1 MKTLLLAL
9 MGLWALEVQATQ
21 PDMLDLSG
29 FATLGMV
36 VTDRNDSRFSR
47 VGFDHPGDQNPDFG
61 PDSVLGLQ
69 ANWRFSSQAAAVLQ
83 VLSRESP
90 RGSYTPRPTLAFF
103 SYQLDPALTVR
114 LGRMR
119 GPFFMFSDTIDI
131 NYAQPWIRSPIE
143 VYGLNPY
150 VDLDGVDLL
159 YRARSRHIDIEV
171 HPYFGTSRIDVFEDG
186 ESRLKRIIGV
196 NLALSSGDLSVHA
209 GYSTAEQK
217 LQWRDPLH
225 DWLQDALRRTEGGV
239 PIAEQM
245 SGGEGRARFASAGFQ
260 WDNGRWLLIGEYARR
275 EVSRHANNAH
285 GWYLTAGRR
294 FGAVVPYLTFA
305 RQIQDEPIV
314 DNAPAAELG
323 AAIDAFNAS
332 RNLAQRSVTAGVRW
346 DFSDNAALKAELMR
360 ADTADGASGS
370 FYARETSISAPT
382 RGRTLNVLS
391 LSIDVTF

>member
-1 MKTLLLAL
+1 MKKLLLAL

-29 FATLGMV
+29 FATLGV
-36 VTDRNDSRFSR
+36 AVTDRNDTRFSR

-61 PDSVLGLQ
+61 PDSVLGMQ
-69 ANWRFSSQAAAVLQ
+69 ANWRLSPQAAAVLQ

-103 SYQLDPALTVR
+103 SYQLDPALTLR

-159 YRARSRHIDIEV
+159 YRTRSQNVDIEV
-171 HPYFGTSRIDVFEDG
+171 HPYFGSSRIDVFEDG
-186 ESRLKRIIGV
+186 ESRLKRIVGL
-196 NLALSSGDLSVHA
+196 NLALSSGDLSIHA
-209 GYSTAEQK
+209 GYSSADQT
-217 LQWRDPLH
+217 LQWSDPLH
-225 DWLQDALRRTEGGV
+225 DWLQGALRRTEGGV

-245 SGGEGRARFASAGFQ
+245 SGSDGRARFASAGFQ
-260 WDNGRWLLIGEYARR
+260 WDNGRWLLVGEYARR
-275 EVSRHANNAH
+275 KVSHSANSAH

-294 FGAVVPYLTFA
+294 FGTVIPYLTFA
-305 RQIQDEPIV
+305 RQIQDEAIV
-314 DNAPAAELG
+314 DNPPASELG
-323 AAIDAFNAS
+323 AAVEYFNAS

-346 DFSDNAALKAELMR
+346 DFADNAALKAELMR
-360 ADTADGASGS
+360 AETADGASGS
-370 FYARETSISAPT
+370 FYSFDTSASALT
-382 RGRTLNVLS
+382 RGRTVNVLS
-391 LSIDVTF
+391 VSIDVTF